1 MSASL
6 TDSSR
11 LAAGPPTGMAA
22 GATGSPWTGPVVVLV
37 ALGVLGQS
45 WLGAVARTSGS
56 LSAPLWY
63 LTLCLIFVPSA
74 ALIMSP
80 RLGDRGRVW
89 LTLYMALALL
99 ATRFVLYPNQ
109 FAYHDE
115 LINYRVLLTILST
128 HHLFH
133 PNSLLPDTAD
143 YPGLQ
148 VATAGLHQLTGLSPH
163 LSGMVV
169 LFAVRVV
176 MTLAI
181 VRIIERITGSVPAG
195 CLAAAIYA
203 TNPQYVFFNSQ
214 FSYQSVALPL
224 AFFGVYVVSVRREPG
239 RLLSIVPGAAVVLA
253 VAASHHLTSLA
264 LVLVLWVW
272 YLATRVTRRPVPRL
286 LPLAVVSVLIVAAW
300 TWMARAVI
308 VPYIGE
314 ITKNNVLTIIHLA
327 TGGGGHAFFSDAAGD
342 KNPLWEEVVS
352 LLSVLL
358 IACTLVP
365 SLLLAVVRYR
375 RLTAA
380 ALVLFAIA
388 AIYPAVPAGHLASV
402 TAEISDRAA
411 GFVFVGLGFIV
422 AAWWLR
428 DEPFHRHARTSRFT
442 VARRPWVIIAGLTV
456 CFVGGTVLSGPD
468 WIYGPGRYLVSADNR
483 SVDQLALQAANWEGR
498 YLTPDQRTYSDR
510 VNGSLASVYGNE
522 NVLTPLANHIQEG
535 SVSNL
540 LLSPDRVP
548 DQALACSIRLRYL
561 IADQRLATSLP
572 HLGIYVDNGEF
583 QYGQRTSPPTPSTL
597 TKFDDARDAQRLF
610 DNGAIRVYDLK
621 DMPCVPSK

>member
-6 TDSSR
+6 TDRSR
-11 LAAGPPTGMAA
+11 LTGHQPPGAALSPWAGP
-22 GATGSPWTGPVVVLV
+22 VIVLV
-37 ALGVLGQS
+37 ALGVLGQA
-45 WLGAVARTSGS
+45 WLGEVARATGS
-56 LSAPLWY
+56 LPAPLWY
-63 LTLCLIFVPSA
+63 LTLGLIYVPSA
-74 ALIMSP
+74 ALIMSS

-89 LTLYMALALL
+89 FTLYMALALL
-99 ATRFVLYPNQ
+99 ATRFVLYPDQ

-115 LINYRVLLTILST
+115 LINYRVLLSILSH
-128 HHLFH
+128 HHLFT

-143 YPGLQ
+143 YPGMQ

-163 LSGMVV
+163 LSGIAV

-181 VRIIERITGSVPAG
+181 VKIIERITGSVPAG

-214 FSYQSVALPL
+214 FSYQSAALPL
-224 AFFGVYVVSVRREPG
+224 AFFAVYVVSVRREPG
-239 RLLSIVPGAAVVLA
+239 RWLSIVPGAAVVLA

-264 LVLVLWVW
+264 LVIVLWVW

-308 VPYIGE
+308 VPYISE
-314 ITKNNVLTIIHLA
+314 IANNNLSTIIHLA
-327 TGGGGHAFFSDAAGD
+327 TGGASHAFFSDAAGD
-342 KNPLWEEVVS
+342 KNPLWEEAVS

-358 IACTLVP
+358 IVCTLVP
-365 SLLLAVVRYR
+365 SLLLAVIKYR
-375 RLTAA
+375 RLSAA

-428 DEPFHRHARTSRFT
+428 DAPFHRHAPTSRFT
-442 VARRPWVIIAGLTV
+442 LGRRPWVIVTGLTV
-456 CFVGGTVLSGPD
+456 CFVGGAVLSGPG

-483 SVDQLALQAANWEGR
+483 SVDQLSLQAAYWEGR
-498 YLTPDQRTYSDR
+498 YLTPDGRTYSDR
-510 VNGSLASVYGNE
+510 VNGSLASVYGNQD
-522 NVLTPLANHIQEG
+522 VLTPLADHIQQG

-540 LLSPDRVP
+540 LLSPDRAP
-548 DQALACSIRLRYL
+548 DQSLACSIRLRYL
-561 IADQRLATSLP
+561 IADQRLSTSLP

-583 QYGQRTSPPTPSTL
+583 QYGARTSPPTPSTL
-597 TKFDDARDAQRLF
+597 TKFDDAPDAQRLF

-621 DMPCVPSK
+621 DMPCTPAK